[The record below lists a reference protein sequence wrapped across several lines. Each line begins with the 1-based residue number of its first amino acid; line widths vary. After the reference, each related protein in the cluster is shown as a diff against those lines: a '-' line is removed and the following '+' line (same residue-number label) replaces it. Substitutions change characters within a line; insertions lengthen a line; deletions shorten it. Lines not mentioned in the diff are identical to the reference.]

1 MSKTISAADPATAP
15 PCPVSLRQ
23 RIEDL
28 LDERIPH
35 LFVRGN
41 HPGSQSGE
49 STWKTCTCQPGK
61 VLLDVQTSPKK
72 NMRQMGFIIPKHP
85 RILVLTFIIL
95 YHILSNYI
103 ISYQIIS
110 ISYYTILYNYIICI
124 YCII

>member
-41 HPGSQSGE
+41 HPGTQLAN
-49 STWKTCTCQPGK
+49 QPGK
-61 VLLDVQTSPKK
+61 LAHVNLERCCL
-72 NMRQMGFIIPKHP
+72 MFKHP
-85 RILVLTFIIL
+85 QKKYEANGLHHPKTSQDPCIDF
-95 YHILSNYI
+95 YYI
-103 ISYQIIS
+103 ISYSFKLYHIIS
-110 ISYYTILYNYIICI
+110 YQYHIILYYIICI